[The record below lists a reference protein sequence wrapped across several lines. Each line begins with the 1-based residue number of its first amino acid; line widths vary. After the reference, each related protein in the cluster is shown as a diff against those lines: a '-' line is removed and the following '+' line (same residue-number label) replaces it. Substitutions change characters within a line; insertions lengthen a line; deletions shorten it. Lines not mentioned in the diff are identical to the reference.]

1 MSSFCECFVAL
12 YLDAPRLSLCQS
24 KGLIACPFSTLLPV
38 ETQNVALLL
47 NRWSQA
53 KQINRGKYIR
63 AVRLGCYRFMC
74 HVSFLSNNLACARDL
89 SQVLGPGQDAVRFLS
104 TAQALNSVS
113 RVTGFPFPVLL
124 VPFHYGAQTA
134 RPGAKTYHQRLVE
147 QEPSQCWLLGGKN
160 CWRIYT
166 HGKSRRVSSKAIH
179 SSRVEGAEFLSTDSE
194 GFGILDGG
202 ACQKHLDDIAIT
214 DSFRLIEREGVKAL
228 QICACAANRWEFT

>member
-1 MSSFCECFVAL
+1 MSCFCGCFVAL

-89 SQVLGPGQDAVRFLS
+89 SQVLGPGQDTERFLS
-104 TAQALNSVS
+104 TAQALNSIS

-124 VPFHYGAQTA
+124 VYPSTTEPKRHGCWA
-134 RPGAKTYHQRLVE
+134 AKTVGVSTPTEKAAGSLQRPFIPAE
-147 QEPSQCWLLGGKN
+147 
-160 CWRIYT
+160 WRAL
-166 HGKSRRVSSKAIH
+166 SSFQQI
-179 SSRVEGAEFLSTDSE
+179 
-194 GFGILDGG
+194 
-202 ACQKHLDDIAIT
+202 QKDLA
-214 DSFRLIEREGVKAL
+214 F
-228 QICACAANRWEFT
+228 